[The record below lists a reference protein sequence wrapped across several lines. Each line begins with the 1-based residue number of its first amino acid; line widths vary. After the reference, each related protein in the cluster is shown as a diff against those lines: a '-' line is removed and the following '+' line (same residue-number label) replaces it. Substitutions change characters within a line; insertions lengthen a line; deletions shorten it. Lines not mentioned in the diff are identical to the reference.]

1 MNPSDRAW
9 NVAWYVEGRVLLIT
23 LPPFIHLSDLKTVNQ
38 DLHTLLAPYPPK
50 AKVFYI
56 INDGRA
62 YTGQF
67 EGTLVEALQGFDF
80 SLGPRFKVVV
90 NIIKRDFPLMGV
102 ALFIGKTIAHMAR
115 INYIEVE
122 SMEEALAQLR
132 AYDPSLQLPPLLPPL
147 DL

>member
-1 MNPSDRAW
+1 MDPLDKAW
-9 NVAWYVEGRVLLIT
+9 DVAWYVEGQILLIT
-23 LPPFIHLSDLKTVNQ
+23 LPPFICLSDLKKVSQ
-38 DLHTLLAPYPPK
+38 DLHTLLETYPPQPK
-50 AKVFYI
+50 AFYL
-56 INDGRA
+56 INDGLA
-62 YTGQF
+62 YTGHF

-115 INYIEVE
+115 ITYIEVE

-132 AYDPSLQLPPLLPPL
+132 VYDPSLQLPPLLPPL